1 MRARRY
7 SLLYP
12 NFSVDDEAIATVHD
26 ELYQVPEE
34 YPKEASTPAS
44 IPELNPDE
52 PLSLVYEK
60 KDRPPPNTE
69 RPLSTS
75 TLLSILPNSGDLP
88 EIPDLP
94 LLAFDG
100 SSLTQ
105 QQANDG
111 AWAFTEAYRRDI
123 GGCKSE
129 TEITKREPNSAL
141 DLFCHLDQVYDPM
154 KVQVP
159 DVKTWPPR
167 QPATQRKPR
176 LDEDVIPE
184 AQKESAEKE
193 ASAHLAR
200 QAGKDTPSQ
209 PKDIGDKGK
218 EMQDEFRAQMDRQKK
233 QAGHDE
239 EKKAVG
245 DTVDKSE
252 ESELEMQSELEMK
265 KQELDKTPADGEGD
279 LKTNAAPEK
288 KGPGW

>member
-34 YPKEASTPAS
+34 YPREPSAPAS

-60 KDRPPPNTE
+60 KDSPPPNAE
-69 RPLSTS
+69 RSLSS
-75 TLLSILPNSGDLP
+75 SSLLSILPNSGDLP

-105 QQANDG
+105 KQANDD

-129 TEITKREPNSAL
+129 TEVTKREPNSAL
-141 DLFCHLDQVYDPM
+141 DLFCHFDQVYDPM
-154 KVQVP
+154 NVQVP
-159 DVKTWPPR
+159 DVKTWPRPV
-167 QPATQRKPR
+167 ATHGKPR
-176 LDEDVIPE
+176 VDEDVIPE

-200 QAGKDTPSQ
+200 QAGKNTPSQ
-209 PKDIGDKGK
+209 PKDKGDEGK
-218 EMQDEFRAQMDRQKK
+218 ESQDEFQAQMNRQKK
-233 QAGHDE
+233 QAGHGE

-245 DTVDKSE
+245 DAVDKSE
-252 ESELEMQSELEMK
+252 ESELEMQSELEMR
-265 KQELDKTPADGEGD
+265 KQELDEKLVDGEED
-279 LKTNAAPEK
+279 LKRNPAPEK

>member
-12 NFSVDDEAIATVHD
+12 NFSGDEEAIATVHD

-34 YPKEASTPAS
+34 YPREPSTPAS
-44 IPELNPDE
+44 TPELNPDE

-60 KDRPPPNTE
+60 KVSPPPNTE
-69 RPLSTS
+69 RALSSS

-129 TEITKREPNSAL
+129 TEITKRESNSAL

-154 KVQVP
+154 NVQVP
-159 DVKTWPPR
+159 AVKTWPR

-176 LDEDVIPE
+176 VDEDVIP
-184 AQKESAEKE
+184 ASQKESAEKE

-200 QAGKDTPSQ
+200 QAGKNTPSQ
-209 PKDIGDKGK
+209 DKDKGDDGK
-218 EMQDEFRAQMDRQKK
+218 ESQDDFRAQMDRQKK
-233 QAGHDE
+233 QAGHGE
-239 EKKAVG
+239 EKKDTG
-245 DTVDKSE
+245 DTVDNSE
-252 ESELEMQSELEMK
+252 ESELEMQSDLEMR
-265 KQELDKTPADGEGD
+265 KQEFNKKPPDGEED
-279 LKTNAAPEK
+279 LKPNPAPEK

>member
-12 NFSVDDEAIATVHD
+12 TFSVDNEAIATVHD

-34 YPKEASTPAS
+34 YPREPSAPAS

-69 RPLSTS
+69 RSLLSS

-105 QQANDG
+105 KQANDD

-154 KVQVP
+154 NVQVS
-159 DVKTWPPR
+159 DVQTSPR
-167 QPATQRKPR
+167 QVATQRRPR
-176 LDEDVIPE
+176 VDEDIIPAE
-184 AQKESAEKE
+184 QKESAAKE

-200 QAGKDTPSQ
+200 QAGKDTARQ
-209 PKDIGDKGK
+209 PKDKGDTGK
-218 EMQDEFRAQMDRQKK
+218 ESQDEFRTQMDRQKK
-233 QAGHDE
+233 QAGHGG

-252 ESELEMQSELEMK
+252 ESELEMK
-265 KQELDKTPADGEGD
+265 KQELDKKPADEEED
-279 LKTNAAPEK
+279 LKTNAAPET

>member
-34 YPKEASTPAS
+34 YPREPSTPAS
-44 IPELNPDE
+44 VPELDPNE
-52 PLSLVYEK
+52 PFSLVYEK
-60 KDRPPPNTE
+60 KDRPPPNSE
-69 RPLSTS
+69 RSLSSS

-88 EIPDLP
+88 EIPNLP

-100 SSLTQ
+100 SSLTEK
-105 QQANDG
+105 QANDD

-129 TEITKREPNSAL
+129 TEITKREPDNAL

-154 KVQVP
+154 NVQVP
-159 DVKTWPPR
+159 DVKTWPR
-167 QPATQRKPR
+167 HAATQRKTR
-176 LDEDVIPE
+176 VDEDVIP
-184 AQKESAEKE
+184 ASQKESAEKE

-200 QAGKDTPSQ
+200 QAGKNTSSQ
-209 PKDIGDKGK
+209 PEDKGDEGK
-218 EMQDEFRAQMDRQKK
+218 ESQDDFRAQMDRQKK
-233 QAGHDE
+233 QAGHGQGN
-239 EKKAVG
+239 KATG

-252 ESELEMQSELEMK
+252 ESELEMQSELEMR
-265 KQELDKTPADGEGD
+265 KQELEKKPADGEED
-279 LKTNAAPEK
+279 LGTNAAPQK